1 LLRRRIVPT
10 HEGAASQFRT
20 DVTPVSDAGNQ
31 PKQTPSWKCVLKL
44 ATLGKG
50 KARLRVT
57 LTLSPFPV

>member
-1 LLRRRIVPT
+1 LEKSQLPIRR
-10 HEGAASQFRT
+10 
-20 DVTPVSDAGNQ
+20 SDAGNQ

-50 KARLRVT
+50 KARLHVT